1 MVPSGLHR
9 RELRREEDKGEAVP
23 APGHLS
29 ISAGRGGTASDRRK
43 LERGSRGSGEGGVP
57 WG

>member
-1 MVPSGLHR
+1 MVPSGLPR

-23 APGHLS
+23 TPGHLS
-29 ISAGRGGTASDRRK
+29 ISAGRGGTVSDRPK
-43 LERGSRGSGEGGVP
+43 LGRGSRGSGEGGVP